1 MNGQAQA
8 VDTGRR
14 TLPIHNEETTVNLTR
29 LESVKK
35 RGDLIVVTDRNNCHG
50 LDRRELLTSP
60 HLFKPDGFVVNPHT
74 TAPFSEEAS
83 RWLVHQVFGKFR
95 DGINL
100 HRYDTWHPPN
110 QPA

>member
-8 VDTGRR
+8 ADTGQRIM
-14 TLPIHNEETTVNLTR
+14 PIHNEETIVNLTR

-35 RGDLIVVTDRNNCHG
+35 RGDLIVVTDHNICYG

-60 HLFKPDGFVVNPHT
+60 HLFRPDGLVVNPHT
-74 TAPFSEEAS
+74 TVPFSEEAS
-83 RWLVHQVFGKFR
+83 RSLVHQVFGKFR
-95 DGINL
+95 DGINP

-110 QPA
+110 QHV